1 MGCALSGAT
10 VAASPADL
18 ILESPKN
25 NLQKKSPAQTY
36 QVEKDEE
43 TVHTN
48 KKFAGVFVGCLL
60 IRYAYIL
67 SIRFVDDLRDF
78 VP

>member
-1 MGCALSGAT
+1 MGCAPSGAT

-18 ILESPKN
+18 MLESPKN

-60 IRYAYIL
+60 IRYASIL

>member
-1 MGCALSGAT
+1 MGCAPSNAT

-18 ILESPKN
+18 TLESPKN
-25 NLQKKSPAQTY
+25 NFQKKSPGQTY

-43 TVHTN
+43 TVSMK

-60 IRYAYIL
+60 IRYGSIL
-67 SIRFVDDLRDF
+67 SYRTCHDLPRF
-78 VP
+78 PP